1 MADSNRYRDWYDKA
15 RHDLDGAR
23 ILLEHGG
30 IADLAA
36 FHCQQSVEK
45 ALKGWLLQK
54 TGRLYD
60 GHSLVFLSREA
71 QRKGAPLDDHM
82 RDCAYIN
89 QFYIETRYPAD
100 TPAELH
106 KEDARECCRIAE
118 EILELLMGI
127 DV

>member
-1 MADSNRYRDWYDKA
+1 MADSKRYNDWYDKA

-23 ILLEHGG
+23 IVLEQGG

-71 QRKGAPLDDHM
+71 LRKGAPIDAHM
-82 RDCAYIN
+82 RDCAYVN

-100 TPAELH
+100 TPTELD
-106 KEDARECCRIAE
+106 ETDAQECCRIAE
-118 EILELLMGI
+118 AVLELLMGI